1 MKKIDLS
8 GVILDFDGVISKNAM
23 EIILEFTH
31 GFIDSYVKIPRVFVE
46 NYVKNLSA
54 FNAKAGVELVLSS
67 LGLAGKIGKYFSELG
82 SLVEYK
88 GKKMSIEEDFRD
100 FMKFCEDK
108 GIICRFF
115 SMAERS
121 WARLGLL
128 GEFFNDR
135 YFFSNIIHP
144 KSNPVSFLQLK
155 DEIGIPLENLLL
167 VDDSPLA
174 LWSAKTAGLK
184 TAFMSNKVFTGG
196 DYKPYREV
204 IDYRINSFNELKKIL
219 FSKRA
224 AG

>member
-1 MKKIDLS
+1 
-8 GVILDFDGVISKNAM
+8 VILDFDGVISKNAM
-23 EIILEFTH
+23 DIILDFTYDFVNSH
-31 GFIDSYVKIPRVFVE
+31 AKIPKIFIE

-67 LGLAGKIGKYFSELG
+67 LGLAGKIDKYFSELG

-88 GKKMSIEEDFRD
+88 GMKMSIEEDFWG
-100 FMKFCEDK
+100 FMKFCEDN

-128 GEFFNDR
+128 GEFFKDR
-135 YFFSNIIHP
+135 YFFKNIIHP
-144 KSNPVSFLQLK
+144 KSNPVSFYQLK
-155 DEIGIPLENLLL
+155 DEIGIPLEKLLL

-184 TAFMSNKVFTGG
+184 TAFMANNVFKGS

-204 IDYRINSFNELKKIL
+204 IDYRINSFNELKKI
-219 FSKRA
+219 FICKRVLV
-224 AG
+224 